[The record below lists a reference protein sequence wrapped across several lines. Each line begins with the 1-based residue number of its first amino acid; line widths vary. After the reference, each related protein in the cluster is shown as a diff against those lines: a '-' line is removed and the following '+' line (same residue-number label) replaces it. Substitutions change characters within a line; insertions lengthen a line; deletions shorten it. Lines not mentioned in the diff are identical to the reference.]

1 METNKILSIVIPTYN
16 AEQFL
21 DKGLPTFIMD
31 DKDLLDKL
39 EVLVIVDGSPD
50 DSAKVAQ
57 KYVDQYPNVF
67 KVIEKENGG
76 HGSGINVGSKLA
88 TGKYFKVIDADDWVD
103 TEVLV
108 RLMKL
113 LENEDCDA
121 IISSYITYDISKDEY
136 EDRRVSMDDMD
147 KYYNLRDILNNW
159 DNMHLGM
166 SFHGVTY
173 NTKFYLDQKYDLVEK
188 AFYEDQEFATIPLCR
203 ATKIKVVDDPLY
215 IYRIGDVNQ
224 SVSTAS
230 QLRRLPDFEKVL
242 FKMMEFEAH
251 LDELP
256 EGGADYWTRKVSKF
270 IADIYQITLVKNT
283 DKKGQRK
290 YIKDLNRRINEKSPR
305 VFAFV
310 KNKYRVFVILNRFHM
325 SDETYNGGFTRL
337 LAWARK
343 HLHVDK
349 LYG

>member
-1 METNKILSIVIPTYN
+1 MTKQGNLSINSDNLFPIIKKWLYSD
-16 AEQFL
+16 Q
-21 DKGLPTFIMD
+21 DIFIRELVSNGCD
-31 DKDLLDKL
+31 AITKLRKL
-39 EVLVIVDGSPD
+39 EVIG
-50 DSAKVAQ
+50 
-57 KYVDQYPNVF
+57 
-67 KVIEKENGG
+67 
-76 HGSGINVGSKLA
+76 
-88 TGKYFKVIDADDWVD
+88 
-103 TEVLV
+103 
-108 RLMKL
+108 
-113 LENEDCDA
+113 
-121 IISSYITYDISKDEY
+121 EY
-136 EDRRVSMDDMD
+136 
-147 KYYNLRDILNNW
+147 
-159 DNMHLGM
+159 
-166 SFHGVTY
+166 
-173 NTKFYLDQKYDLVEK
+173 KFD
-188 AFYEDQEFATIPLCR
+188 EDQEFATIPLCR

-310 KNKYRVFVILNRFHM
+310 KNKYRVFAILNRFHM